1 MFLTIVFINFYQN
14 SDRKMKKRPSE
25 NCFRRPFFRA
35 ALTGIAQ
42 TLRHAVDGQ
51 VNHQQG
57 VRIVGLFAQAFKHGD
72 LQAVEGVQIWNPQ
85 GKRTGEAAVVA
96 QELFGL

>member
-1 MFLTIVFINFYQN
+1 MNRGKSGKQVEKWYGASWIKPLPRFAVSL
-14 SDRKMKKRPSE
+14 RPSE

-35 ALTGIAQ
+35 ALTGITQ

-57 VRIVGLFAQAFKHGD
+57 VRIVGLFA
-72 LQAVEGVQIWNPQ
+72 
-85 GKRTGEAAVVA
+85 
-96 QELFGL
+96 